1 MKLVRDA
8 RGEGPLISGLVG
20 RGFRVDGGVYEGLS
34 ITPLRADPWSPP
46 PVEALGE
53 GDLAPLWSLD
63 PLPEFLIL
71 GTGSRL
77 IRPPLALINAIEAR
91 GFGIEVMDSR
101 AAARAWG
108 VLRGELRWIA
118 AALYPLD

>member
-20 RGFRVDGGVYEGLS
+20 RGFRVDGGVYEGLR
-34 ITPLRADPWSPP
+34 ITPLRAEAWAPP

-53 GDLAPLWSLD
+53 DDLASLLSLD

-71 GTGSRL
+71 GTGARMV
-77 IRPPLALINAIEAR
+77 RPPVALVNAVEAR
-91 GFGIEVMDSR
+91 GLGIEVMDSR